1 MNFTFNHSKETI
13 GESLGV
19 NPEELIDLQVKFEDV
34 KKELMLNIAAQFIGG
49 KSDGTSTSMLVEKLN
64 NELSKEEL
72 CITLA
77 IELRDSIL
85 SFFSQNQEMI
95 KTLLSEDL
103 LIKILNKN

>member
-1 MNFTFNHSKETI
+1 
-13 GESLGV
+13 
-19 NPEELIDLQVKFEDV
+19 
-34 KKELMLNIAAQFIGG
+34 
-49 KSDGTSTSMLVEKLN
+49 MLVEKLN